1 MSDNLSTANC
11 LPLMEACTLSL
22 YDKNIFR
29 ITELPVDATAKD
41 VSRQAQKQQM
51 LAEMGDNT
59 SSVKAPFAPVHSPD
73 EDQVRE
79 ALARMKMPEDRI
91 VDEFFWFWP
100 EEFGN
105 SKADPAIQAM
115 LSGDSQKA
123 AEIWREAE
131 KEESFT
137 AIHNLA
143 IMFHMAAVDWTI
155 HQLRN
160 VTSGETYEDVKGYWQ
175 RSFDRWEKVAEMEEI
190 WDCMKDR
197 VRSMDDEA
205 LTTGFIRRMRD
216 ELPMALD
223 RVNAEA
229 ALAFAEKGVMEWA
242 EYHVRLM
249 NATHQG
255 LDDVEATAEL
265 VLEPTR
271 KRIRQYVDS
280 AEQKAS
286 GNRAKGIELATQL
299 LEKCRPLMGIYDLFH
314 GKEAHQRA
322 DLFDEVADCA
332 LDRSFDYHKETG
344 NTAECVEILKAAL
357 DFASA
362 TSLRERIINNISTA
376 EGIVDS
382 EKFQPTFE
390 DLKSVSESKQNP
402 VQKLSRVKAEVLP
415 SLSFLA
421 PTGGKVSEAYNGL
434 LDSVAITL
442 RVISIDAHN
451 DYKDFDT
458 AGVAIQ
464 MALKLAVSEDL
475 KTRLQEDAAQ
485 VRKSVKERKS
495 WNRTIVIR
503 SDEFEIN
510 EKFVRYNSK
519 IISSEQIDHVSY
531 GIFRKIV
538 NGVESSYYTIS
549 LKGGGKS
556 IDVDCKRVFRS
567 QDQAKKDFINI
578 VESLGIIII
587 PRVVSRLVESIVVK
601 NIPLEIESIT
611 LRRDGIECEIG
622 ILIWKK
628 KHAYSYEDIE
638 TENRHG
644 CLTVSFGKPTEYRC
658 TLDRR
663 LHYNAVLLEDLISA
677 IRER

>member
-1 MSDNLSTANC
+1 
-11 LPLMEACTLSL
+11 MEACTLSL

-29 ITELPVDATAKD
+29 ITELPVDASAKD

-59 SSVKAPFAPVHSPD
+59 SSVKAPFAPLHSPD
-73 EDQVRE
+73 EDQIRE

-115 LSGDSQKA
+115 LSGDSEKA

-131 KEESFT
+131 KRGSFT

-143 IMFHMAAVDWTI
+143 ILFHMAAVDWTI
-155 HQLRN
+155 HQLKN
-160 VTSGETYEDVKGYWQ
+160 VASEESYEEVKGYWQ

-249 NATHQG
+249 NETHQG

-265 VLEPTR
+265 ILEPTR
-271 KRIRQYVDS
+271 KRVRQYVDS
-280 AEQKAS
+280 AEQKTS
-286 GNRAKGIELATQL
+286 GNRAKGAELAMQL
-299 LEKCRPLMGIYDLFH
+299 VVKCKPSMAIYDLFH

-322 DLFDEVADCA
+322 DLFDEVAGCA
-332 LDRSFDYHKETG
+332 ASLAIGYQLETG
-344 NTAECVEILKAAL
+344 DNIELVKVLNAAL
-357 DFASA
+357 DFANGASV
-362 TSLRERIINNISTA
+362 REKIIHNISI
-376 EGIVDS
+376 GKNNLDS
-382 EKFQPTFE
+382 KKFQPIF
-390 DLKSVSESKQNP
+390 DSLKSVSESKQNP
-402 VQKLSRVKAEVLP
+402 VQKLSRVKAEILP
-415 SLSFLA
+415 SLSLLA

-475 KTRLQEDAAQ
+475 KTRLQADAAQ
-485 VRKSVKERKS
+485 VRKSVKDS
-495 WNRTIVIR
+495 ACYFCDT
-503 SDEFEIN
+503 S
-510 EKFVRYNSK
+510 
-519 IISSEQIDHVSY
+519 
-531 GIFRKIV
+531 G
-538 NGVESSYYTIS
+538 
-549 LKGGGKS
+549 
-556 IDVDCKRVFRS
+556 CKP
-567 QDQAKKDFINI
+567 AT
-578 VESLGIIII
+578 SLGIAMYGDVTRNYGQINYRKTTINV
-587 PRVVSRLVESIVVK
+587 PRCNECKGNHSGVFNSLFKGFSNSSDGYNKFKKYPAIVDMIRKGWSIG
-601 NIPLEIESIT
+601 EQ
-611 LRRDGIECEIG
+611 
-622 ILIWKK
+622 
-628 KHAYSYEDIE
+628 
-638 TENRHG
+638 
-644 CLTVSFGKPTEYRC
+644 PT
-658 TLDRR
+658 
-663 LHYNAVLLEDLISA
+663 
-677 IRER
+677 